1 MLFNSYIF
9 IFAFF
14 PIVLLGYFGLNHFQK
29 YTAAK
34 VFLIIASL
42 YFYGYFNWWYLL
54 IIVTSVV
61 LNYCF
66 SRIML
71 REKTSKTVRKTIFIL
86 ALILNIGSLFYFKY
100 YDFFIGNI
108 NSLFQSDFP
117 LLHLL
122 LPLGISFFTF
132 QQLSYVIDSYKRE
145 KNIAKYNFFDYA
157 LFVTYFPQLIAGLIL
172 YNKS

>member
-34 VFLIIASL
+34 IFLIIASL

-71 REKTSKTVRKTIFIL
+71 RDKTSKTVRKTIFVL
-86 ALILNIGSLFYFKY
+86 ALIMGILAAVVFKEWLVY
-100 YDFFIGNI
+100 IINLAISVYAAYDAFIMA
-108 NSLFQSDFP
+108 S
-117 LLHLL
+117 
-122 LPLGISFFTF
+122 
-132 QQLSYVIDSYKRE
+132 E
-145 KNIAKYNFFDYA
+145 
-157 LFVTYFPQLIAGLIL
+157 
-172 YNKS
+172 